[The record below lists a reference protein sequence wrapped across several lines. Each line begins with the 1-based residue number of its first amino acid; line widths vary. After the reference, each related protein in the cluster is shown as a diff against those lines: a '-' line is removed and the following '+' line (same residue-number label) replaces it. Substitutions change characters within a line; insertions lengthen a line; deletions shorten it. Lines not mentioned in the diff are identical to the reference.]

1 MVEELPER
9 WRLPSILTLISQIGQ
24 IGPLIFII
32 GRRIFPNKFT
42 NANAITIVLF
52 VGALSCFCLA
62 VFWRKTLFVFN
73 EYRSVYLYLFSLSLS
88 LLDSL
93 STITFLPYVGEFFS
107 KEYIIPNYI
116 GESLSSFIPGI
127 LAIIQGVGS
136 PDECLNVTSTD
147 NSTTVISGVKTKF
160 SVSVYFVLMGLLICT
175 SIISFLS
182 INFAPYFK
190 RMRKSNHLEESV
202 NSEKTKLN
210 INQTK
215 TVKIMLFISFLG
227 GFTNYGYL
235 PGLMSYSTIPY
246 GGDFMYLAVNL
257 SNDSKI

>member
-1 MVEELPER
+1 MVEQLPER

-42 NANAITIVLF
+42 NANAIIIVLF
-52 VGALSCFCLA
+52 VGAISCFCLA
-62 VFWRKTLFVFN
+62 IFWRKTLFVLN

-93 STITFLPYVGEFFS
+93 STITFLPYVGEFFP
-107 KEYIIPNYI
+107 KEYIIPNYV

-136 PDECLNVTSTD
+136 PDECLNVTSAD

-160 SVSVYFVLMGLLICT
+160 SVSVYFVLMGLLICI
-175 SIISFLS
+175 SLVSFLS

-190 RMRKSNHLEESV
+190 KMRKINHMEESID
-202 NSEKTKLN
+202 SEKTKLQK
-210 INQTK
+210 NQTK
-215 TVKIMLFISFLG
+215 TIKIMFFISFLG

-257 SNDSKI
+257 SNNSKI